1 MKKRPFRRIC
11 FGWLSGF
18 YIALTFGIPP
28 LPAVAQISQATISE
42 IIGGTEVFIEAQQ
55 AQVND
60 TANFQEVVRTEAPT
74 RAGLRFNNGAAGRL
88 GPNASV
94 IVGQCV
100 EVEQGQLLV
109 SGPANGCVSG
119 FDIGVQGTIYV
130 VDANDPN
137 PNVLGRILALES
149 SVQLNKRSTD
159 PNQTT
164 VPTALNQGQKVT
176 ILANGELGPIEAI
189 PAEEFADILTGPLFQ
204 DFNEPVP
211 NQSELRQVCLD
222 LYAPE
227 YQCSAAGVPQRSSQ
241 PVRGLW

>member
-1 MKKRPFRRIC
+1 MKQRPFRRIC

-28 LPAVAQISQATISE
+28 LPAIAQVNQATINE
-42 IIGGTEVFIEAQQ
+42 ILGGTEVFIESQQ

-60 TANFQEVVRTEAPT
+60 TANFQEVVRTEAST
-74 RAGLRFNNGAAGRL
+74 RASLRFNNGAAGRL
-88 GPNASV
+88 GENSSV

-130 VDANDPN
+130 VDADDSN
-137 PNVLGRILALES
+137 PNVLGRIIGLEGG
-149 SVQLNKRSTD
+149 VQLNKSTTD
-159 PNQTT
+159 PNETT
-164 VPTALNQGQKVT
+164 LPTVLNQGQKVAV
-176 ILANGELGPIEAI
+176 LANGELGPVEAI

-204 DFNEPVP
+204 DFDEPVP
-211 NQSELRQVCLD
+211 NQGELREVCLE

-227 YQCSAAGVPQRSSQ
+227 YQCSAAGVPQVRSQ

>member
-28 LPAVAQISQATISE
+28 LPAIAQINQATISE
-42 IIGGTEVFIEAQQ
+42 IISGTEVFIESQQ

-74 RAGLRFNNGAAGRL
+74 RAGIRFNNGAAGRL

-94 IVGQCV
+94 IVGQCI

-130 VDANDPN
+130 IDANDPN
-137 PNVLGRILALES
+137 PDNLGRIIALEGE
-149 SVQLNKRSTD
+149 VQLNRRGANAAD
-159 PNQTT
+159 NG
-164 VPTALNQGQKVT
+164 VPIRLNQGQKVS
-176 ILANGELGPIEAI
+176 ILTSGNLSPVEAI
-189 PAEEFADILTGPLFQ
+189 PAEEFASILTGPLFQ
-204 DFNEPVP
+204 DFSEPVP
-211 NQSELRQVCLD
+211 NQSELRAVCLE
-222 LYAPE
+222 LYAPQYE
-227 YQCSAAGVPQRSSQ
+227 CSAAGVPQLRSQ
-241 PVRGLW
+241 PIRGLW

>member
-1 MKKRPFRRIC
+1 MKQRPFRRIC

-28 LPAVAQISQATISE
+28 LPAIAQINQATINE

-55 AQVND
+55 AQVSD
-60 TANFQEVVRTEAPT
+60 TANFQEVVRTENST

-88 GPNASV
+88 GENSSV

-100 EVEQGQLLV
+100 EVQRGQLLV

-130 VDANDPN
+130 VDANTTN
-137 PNVLGRILALES
+137 PNILGRILALES

-159 PNQTT
+159 PNETPL
-164 VPTALNQGQKVT
+164 PTALNQGQKVA
-176 ILANGELGPIEAI
+176 ILANGELGPIETI
-189 PAEEFADILTGPLFQ
+189 PAEEFADILTGSLFQ

-211 NQSELRQVCLD
+211 NQNELRAVCLE

-227 YQCSAAGVPQRSSQ
+227 YQCSATGVPQRRSQ
-241 PVRGLW
+241 PIRGLW

>member
-18 YIALTFGIPP
+18 YIALTLGIPP
-28 LPAVAQISQATISE
+28 LPAFAQISQATISE
-42 IIGGTEVFIEAQQ
+42 VIGGTEVFIESQP

-60 TANFQEVVRTEAPT
+60 TANFQEVVRTTTST

-88 GPNASV
+88 GENSSV

-100 EVEQGQLLV
+100 EVQQGQLLV

-137 PNVLGRILALES
+137 PNVLGRIITLEGD
-149 SVQLNKRSTD
+149 VQLNKSSSNPQDT
-159 PNQTT
+159 NI
-164 VPTALNQGQKVT
+164 PTRINQGQKVA
-176 ILANGELGPIEAI
+176 ILANGELGPVEAI
-189 PAEEFADILTGPLFQ
+189 PAEEFAEILTGSLFQ

-211 NQSELRQVCLD
+211 NQSELRAVCLD
-222 LYAPE
+222 LYAPQ
-227 YQCSAAGVPQRSSQ
+227 YQCSAAGVPQLRSQ